1 MECKTKIASKV
12 VEEPVSQ
19 KSILQVPAS
28 VTCINSNDK
37 ELQLFFTFIFFS
49 CQKLLKAVKA
59 KAQCWLSWGVRI
71 AFMGFSLGQLDTLK
85 GSELLGRS
93 IRCTVTPSVT
103 PIQLI
108 EQPSLVRCRCIWT
121 RDQHFKTK
129 VLSFCSKSKSTP
141 LIEARRSAADCLRR
155 RGFEEKNLIMPWTN
169 RRRCEKTIKVAT
181 PPPWG
186 GCKSW
191 QWEGWP
197 FHHHD
202 HEEKSLTILSS
213 GHWLRELG
221 ICHGVSLR

>member
-37 ELQLFFTFIFFS
+37 ELQLLLTFIFFS
-49 CQKLLKAVKA
+49 CQKLLKAVEA

-71 AFMGFSLGQLDTLK
+71 AFMGFSLGQLDILK
-85 GSELLGRS
+85 GSDLLGRS

-103 PIQLI
+103 LIQLI

-121 RDQHFKTK
+121 RDQHFKRK
-129 VLSFCSKSKSTP
+129 VLSFCSKSTP

-169 RRRCEKTIKVAT
+169 RRCCEKTIKVAT
-181 PPPWG
+181 PPPRG

-191 QWEGWP
+191 QWEGCPPSWSWGTREV
-197 FHHHD
+197 FD
-202 HEEKSLTILSS
+202 DS